1 MFRPCHQAAGPWF
14 RTNAKGVRG
23 GGKADPRRFRRML
36 APRHGGR
43 LFSPDHPMNI
53 FQPDTFED
61 LNQARRMRARQALL
75 AAAAPAALA
84 IVEVFHPHPG
94 HHLLALDV
102 RTWLTVHY
110 IQVPL
115 FALAAISV
123 ATLVD
128 AQAGIA
134 AKICRAA
141 LFVFALCF
149 VVFDTAA
156 GLVMGSLVEA
166 ARASGRPGAWQA
178 AINAVW
184 THPIFGGINHPLL
197 ALIGRLALSVGAAS
211 AALSLYRTGRA
222 WQPALL
228 LALSGCVMYVFPGH
242 SWPGGP
248 LTFGGMAVAIA
259 WLHWARPRMTLEQW
273 GLPGLSRKKPG
284 SQAAFAAKLRQR
296 P

>member
-1 MFRPCHQAAGPWF
+1 
-14 RTNAKGVRG
+14 
-23 GGKADPRRFRRML
+23 
-36 APRHGGR
+36 
-43 LFSPDHPMNI
+43 MNI

-61 LNQARRMRARQALL
+61 LNQARRLRARHAVL

-84 IVEVFHPHPG
+84 ILEVFHPHPG
-94 HHLLALDV
+94 HHLLEMDV
-102 RTWLTVHY
+102 HTWLIVHY

-115 FALAAISV
+115 FALAAFSV

-128 AQAGIA
+128 AQTSVP
-134 AKICRAA
+134 AKLCRSA

-156 GLVMGSLVEA
+156 GLVVGSLVEA
-166 ARASGRPGAWQA
+166 AHASGRPGAWQA
-178 AINAVW
+178 PIDVVW
-184 THPIFGGINHPLL
+184 THPIFGGTNHPLL
-197 ALIGRLALSVGAAS
+197 ALIGRLSLSVGTVS
-211 AALSLYRTGRA
+211 AALSLYRAGRA

-248 LTFGGMAVAIA
+248 LTFGAMAVAIG

-273 GLPGLSRKKPG
+273 GLPGMRSNRPR
-284 SQAAFAAKLRQR
+284 QPNPRLRRSAGQR